1 MELQDP
7 NQEQNLDQTQELGQ
21 ETAQPDNAVND
32 AVAGAVDDATDATAE
47 GAADEPAP
55 LSPREK
61 LREELELLP
70 GDWYVVHTYSGHE
83 RKVKA
88 NLQQR
93 IENNHMEDRILRIE
107 VPMEQVTEIRNTVR
121 KKVMRVSIP
130 GYVLV
135 LMAYPEDGSELDEQ
149 SWRLVK
155 DTPAVTGFVGDQ
167 YRPVPLSL
175 DEVVQLLAPGVEAVA
190 AEAAAAEAA
199 NPKIKVDFE
208 VGELVT
214 VIDGPFEEMTA
225 EISEIMPE
233 TQKLKVLVTIFERET
248 PMELGFE
255 QVKKM
260 EV

>member
-1 MELQDP
+1 MESPEQQDV
-7 NQEQNLDQTQELGQ
+7 EQ
-21 ETAQPDNAVND
+21 
-32 AVAGAVDDATDATAE
+32 AGAPVQ
-47 GAADEPAP
+47 DENKDEA
-55 LSPREK
+55 LSVREQ
-61 LREELELLP
+61 LRLELEMIP

-88 NLQQR
+88 NLAQR
-93 IENNHMEDRILRIE
+93 IENNHMEERILRVE

-135 LMAYPEDGSELDEQ
+135 CLAQPEDGSEIDEA

-155 DTPAVTGFVGDQ
+155 ETPAVTGFVGDQ
-167 YRPVPLSL
+167 YRPIPLSL
-175 DEVVQLLAPGVEAVA
+175 DEVVQLLGPGVEASREIQETS
-190 AEAAAAEAA
+190 EA
-199 NPKIKVDFE
+199 PKTEIEVDFE
-208 VGELVT
+208 VGEMVR

-255 QVKKM
+255 QVRKLDA
-260 EV
+260 